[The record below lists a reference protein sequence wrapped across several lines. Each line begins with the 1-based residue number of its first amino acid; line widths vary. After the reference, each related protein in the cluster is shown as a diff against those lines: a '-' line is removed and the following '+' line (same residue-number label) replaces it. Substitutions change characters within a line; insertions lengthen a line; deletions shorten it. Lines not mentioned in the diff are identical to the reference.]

1 MSLAPGT
8 RLASYEIVALLGAGG
23 MGEVYRARDARL
35 RRDVALKVI
44 AASSDEDARRRVLSE
59 ARAAAA
65 VSHPNICQIFE
76 IGEEQD
82 TLFITMELL
91 TGETLAD
98 RILRGPLAVSQ
109 AIPLAVEA
117 LTALQVI
124 HQQGLI
130 HRDLKPGNIF
140 LTPHGVKILDFGL
153 AKPVSVAVDSSLTQT
168 ATRVTQAGAM
178 MGTPRYMSP
187 EQIQGRTLDARSDL
201 FAMGATLY
209 EMLAGTPAFAGNTN
223 VEVLHATLHESPAAL
238 GGSRTIESVNRIVQ
252 RLLAKSPD
260 DRPASASKAA
270 EELKACLTLGDV
282 EAVPRARAMTW
293 LIVLPFRVLRPDL
306 ETDFLGFSLPDAIAS
321 SLAGLRSLGV
331 R

>member
-98 RILRGPLAVSQ
+98 RILRGPLATSQ
-109 AIPLAVEA
+109 AIPLAIEA

-124 HQQGLI
+124 HEQGLI

-153 AKPVSVAVDSSLTQT
+153 ARPVSVAVDPSVTQT
-168 ATRVTQAGAM
+168 DPFLTWLRANKPALKAQQAIVPKEFLAVT
-178 MGTPRYMSP
+178 SS
-187 EQIQGRTLDARSDL
+187 E
-201 FAMGATLY
+201 
-209 EMLAGTPAFAGNTN
+209 N
-223 VEVLHATLHESPAAL
+223 
-238 GGSRTIESVNRIVQ
+238 GSRIFLFQSTVDDFLVEQAVNKMSCAGCHTTETNSAFTHVGERWHGTG
-252 RLLAKSPD
+252 RAKISEFL
-260 DRPASASKAA
+260 RQ
-270 EELKACLTLGDV
+270 ELPK
-282 EAVPRARAMTW
+282 RAQNLW
-293 LIVLPFRVLRPDL
+293 LIGRGQLNQARR
-306 ETDFLGFSLPDAIAS
+306 TTSL
-321 SLAGLRSLGV
+321 V
-331 R
+331 H

>member
-8 RLASYEIVALLGAGG
+8 RLASYKIVALLGAGG
-23 MGEVYRARDARL
+23 MGEVYRARDVRL

-44 AASSDEDARRRVLSE
+44 AASNEGEARRRVLSE

-98 RILRGPLAVSQ
+98 RILRGPLAIGQ

-124 HQQGLI
+124 HEQGLI
-130 HRDLKPGNIF
+130 HRDLKPANIF

-153 AKPVSVAVDSSLTQT
+153 ARPVSVAVDPSLTQT
-168 ATRVTQAGAM
+168 ATRVTLAGAI

-187 EQIQGRTLDARSDL
+187 EQIHGRTLDARSDL

-209 EMLAGTPAFAGNTN
+209 KCWPAGRR
-223 VEVLHATLHESPAAL
+223 LPAA
-238 GGSRTIESVNRIVQ
+238 
-252 RLLAKSPD
+252 
-260 DRPASASKAA
+260 PASMCS
-270 EELKACLTLGDV
+270 T
-282 EAVPRARAMTW
+282 PRCTNHRPHLAARA
-293 LIVLPFRVLRPDL
+293 P
-306 ETDFLGFSLPDAIAS
+306 S
-321 SLAGLRSLGV
+321 SR
-331 R
+331 

>member
-1 MSLAPGT
+1 MSLAPST

-23 MGEVYRARDARL
+23 MGEVYRARDVRL
-35 RRDVALKVI
+35 RREVALKVI
-44 AASSDEDARRRVLSE
+44 AASNEGEARRRVLSE

-91 TGETLAD
+91 SGETLAD
-98 RILRGPLAVSQ
+98 RILRGPLAIGQ

-124 HQQGLI
+124 HEQGLI
-130 HRDLKPGNIF
+130 HRDLKPANIF

-153 AKPVSVAVDSSLTQT
+153 ARPVSVAVDPSLTQT
-168 ATRVTQAGAM
+168 ATRATQAGAV

-187 EQIQGRTLDARSDL
+187 EQIHGRTLDARSDL

-209 EMLAGTPAFAGNTN
+209 EMLAGRPAFAGGT
-223 VEVLHATLHESPAAL
+223 
-238 GGSRTIESVNRIVQ
+238 
-252 RLLAKSPD
+252 
-260 DRPASASKAA
+260 SAVSYTH
-270 EELKACLTLGDV
+270 LTL
-282 EAVPRARAMTW
+282 
-293 LIVLPFRVLRPDL
+293 
-306 ETDFLGFSLPDAIAS
+306 
-321 SLAGLRSLGV
+321 
-331 R
+331 

>member
-23 MGEVYRARDARL
+23 MGEVYRARDVRL

-44 AASSDEDARRRVLSE
+44 AASNEGEARRRVLSE

-76 IGEEQD
+76 FGEEQD

-98 RILRGPLAVSQ
+98 RILRGPLAIGQ

-124 HQQGLI
+124 HEQGLI
-130 HRDLKPGNIF
+130 HRDLKPANIF

-153 AKPVSVAVDSSLTQT
+153 ARPVSVAVDPSLTQT
-168 ATRVTQAGAM
+168 ATRATQAGAV

-187 EQIQGRTLDARSDL
+187 E
-201 FAMGATLY
+201 
-209 EMLAGTPAFAGNTN
+209 
-223 VEVLHATLHESPAAL
+223 
-238 GGSRTIESVNRIVQ
+238 
-252 RLLAKSPD
+252 
-260 DRPASASKAA
+260 
-270 EELKACLTLGDV
+270 
-282 EAVPRARAMTW
+282 
-293 LIVLPFRVLRPDL
+293 
-306 ETDFLGFSLPDAIAS
+306 
-321 SLAGLRSLGV
+321 
-331 R
+331 